1 MSLSGIFSS
10 RHQRR
15 TFLLASTLIIVVAL
29 ALVWAIYFFS
39 PETRGWNALISLLIS
54 VVASA
59 VFAFVSAIY
68 ISYFFLD
75 PSEIEAKTLLLPQ
88 DIGQALRDVAMN
100 APNYKIYARTGR
112 HFRAEILP
120 ILIEKAR
127 RDRHPIEI
135 EVILLDFQD
144 TDICKKYAAFRKT
157 ASFDHQ
163 LWDRAYVQKEVM
175 ATILA
180 LTAAANEHAA
190 LIQVELFLSSRLST
204 FRIEGSSQEIIVTR
218 EDPKDMAA
226 RYLYSHRDHPAF
238 VTEFNWVRDAATPV
252 RKGKG
257 CSLPAT
263 LTEMFGKHALIAEL
277 EEQATKALVAKSPY
291 AR

>member
-15 TFLLASTLIIVVAL
+15 TFLLTSTLIIVVSL
-29 ALVWAIYFFS
+29 VLVWIIYYFS
-39 PETRGWNALISLLIS
+39 PDTRGWGVLINLLIS

-59 VFAFVSAIY
+59 VFALVAALY
-68 ISYFFLD
+68 ITYFFVN
-75 PSEIEAKTLLLPQ
+75 PSDIAAKSLLLPE
-88 DIGQALRDVAMN
+88 DIGQALRDVAMK
-100 APNYKIYARTGR
+100 APNYKIYVRTGR

-127 RDRHPIEI
+127 RERHPINL
-135 EVILLDFQD
+135 EVILLDFRD
-144 TDICKKYAAFRKT
+144 ADICEKYAAYRKT

-163 LWDRAYVQKEVM
+163 LWNKAYVQKEVM

-180 LTAAANEHAA
+180 LAAAANEHAA
-190 LIQVELFLSSRLST
+190 LVEVELFLSSRLST
-204 FRIEGSSQEIIVTR
+204 FRIEGSSQEIVVTR

-226 RYLYSHRDHPAF
+226 RYLYSHRDYAAF
-238 VTEFNWVRDAATPV
+238 VTEFNWIRDAAAPAK
-252 RKGKG
+252 KGDR
-257 CSLPAT
+257 CSLPPT
-263 LTEMFGKHALIAEL
+263 LTEMFGDHALIAEL
-277 EEQATKALVAKSPY
+277 ADQAENARAARSPY